1 MHPCSKGKI
10 VLNQVMIMTDNPSE
24 ELEYDHDNPLPYG
37 GFTDNRGNIK
47 AFTKEE
53 HDEMLE
59 RMRKAFRSER

>member
-1 MHPCSKGKI
+1 
-10 VLNQVMIMTDNPSE
+10 MTMKDDPSE

-53 HDEMLE
+53 HDKMLE